1 MRNHRQ
7 VLTGQMLMPAVQARM
22 ELRKDVIELVLAT
35 DMKQV
40 SRTRGVASTVTD
52 HLLKCMAA
60 R

>member
-1 MRNHRQ
+1 
-7 VLTGQMLMPAVQARM
+7 MPAVQARM

>member
-1 MRNHRQ
+1 
-7 VLTGQMLMPAVQARM
+7 MPHVQARM

-40 SRTRGVASTVTD
+40 SMTRGVASTFTD
-52 HLLKCMAA
+52 HLLKRTAA